1 MKTAIRASLAL
12 CCMLC
17 NSAAF
22 AQAHTLS
29 YLKVPRAVDTI
40 VNFAGAP
47 HTMVAIPVRTLVSG
61 VRYAIMFPAPAVFT
75 GYTFALVSTIHDPDV
90 FSSNITIDSFPAQ
103 VQVIDGLNYV
113 LSSDGVGGYDFQV
126 TGSATV
132 SVSIDLGDTIVSI
145 SNTLNAK
152 DTVTGLPI
160 LTDVNIPSA
169 NAVPFAQYGKY
180 VDKVSLI
187 NALDAW
193 IDYIRIIP
201 K

>member
-12 CCMLC
+12 CCLLC
-17 NSAAF
+17 SSAAF

-29 YLKVPRAVDTI
+29 YLKVARTVGTI
-40 VNFAGAP
+40 VTFAGEP

-61 VRYAIMFPAPAVFT
+61 DRYAIMFPAPAAFA
-75 GYTFALVSTIHDPDV
+75 GYTFALVSAIHNPDA
-90 FSSNITIDSFPAQ
+90 FDSNITIDSFPAQ
-103 VQVIDGLNYV
+103 VQVFDGLNYV

-126 TGSATV
+126 TGSAIV

-145 SNTLNAK
+145 SNSLDAK
-152 DTVTGLPI
+152 DAVTSLPI
-160 LTDVNIPSA
+160 LTDANIATA
-169 NAVPFAQYGKY
+169 NAVPVAQYSKY
-180 VDKVSLI
+180 VDKVGLI